1 MMQKSKKKIAMLLI
15 LCTAIILSACS
26 VNEQTEQNVDSVN
39 TKQLD
44 DTVTVNRGT
53 LTPTLSSQTMIVKS
67 SDFVVSSSEHGVFE
81 AHVTSRDKIAAGD
94 IIGKVSETEIRSPV
108 DGTII
113 SVISSDETVPNNY
126 PIATV
131 RYTGFALNIE
141 AENFLNTLPENAELK
156 AKFQVFDG
164 VGPTDAVAVVA
175 PVSENNEN
183 ISTTSPVQ
191 QNIVLQ
197 CLIGRD
203 VDVKPGQGATVVL
216 TAETEKDVLLL
227 PLSVIAGRQGK
238 GSVTVIK
245 NGERVQTDVMLG
257 ATDGAYI
264 EILSGVEEGDV
275 VSSIPPN
282 LDPRSNS

>member
-1 MMQKSKKKIAMLLI
+1 MQKSKKRIAMLLI

-113 SVISSDETVPNNY
+113 SVISSD
-126 PIATV
+126 
-131 RYTGFALNIE
+131 
-141 AENFLNTLPENAELK
+141 
-156 AKFQVFDG
+156 
-164 VGPTDAVAVVA
+164 
-175 PVSENNEN
+175 
-183 ISTTSPVQ
+183 
-191 QNIVLQ
+191 
-197 CLIGRD
+197 
-203 VDVKPGQGATVVL
+203 
-216 TAETEKDVLLL
+216 
-227 PLSVIAGRQGK
+227 
-238 GSVTVIK
+238 
-245 NGERVQTDVMLG
+245 
-257 ATDGAYI
+257 
-264 EILSGVEEGDV
+264 
-275 VSSIPPN
+275 
-282 LDPRSNS
+282 